1 MILHET
7 SGPCNLLSQS
17 SSSVHVKQQLVKGC
31 GAPIQ
36 KDIIYIFRP
45 LLIFIYYNLHAQYIK
60 LSLCIETISSCLFLE
75 RSILLSSPPTVCLD
89 PVLTISCT
97 YVDSTWRLFT
107 HSPSTHTR
115 HFKPGSCKNQP
126 STIQWSFFNK
136 LLQGEKKAA
145 RWLSCISSLLQR
157 EFHTRTHLQSWSVGH
172 TSQAAGWPLA
182 TSDVT
187 DNCTPFWCQC
197 SCSSSFAAQ
206 THWKARLKLGP
217 LVAAAASPSLNAV
230 FAVQIAPWTF
240 VPSISTL
247 GKICNRV

>member
-136 LLQGEKKAA
+136 LLQGEKKSCKMTQLHLLPAPERISHAHTFAVMISRAHQPSSRLAA
-145 RWLSCISSLLQR
+145 RYQ
-157 EFHTRTHLQSWSVGH
+157 
-172 TSQAAGWPLA
+172 
-182 TSDVT
+182 
-187 DNCTPFWCQC
+187 
-197 SCSSSFAAQ
+197 
-206 THWKARLKLGP
+206 
-217 LVAAAASPSLNAV
+217 
-230 FAVQIAPWTF
+230 
-240 VPSISTL
+240 
-247 GKICNRV
+247 